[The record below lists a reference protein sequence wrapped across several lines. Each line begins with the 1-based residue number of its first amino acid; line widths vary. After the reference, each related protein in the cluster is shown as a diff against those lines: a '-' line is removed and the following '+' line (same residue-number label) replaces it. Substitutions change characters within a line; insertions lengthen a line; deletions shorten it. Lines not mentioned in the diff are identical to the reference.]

1 MTIGDVESLHAVI
14 AEHRPFVRNALAR
27 MGVVG
32 SALEDAEQEVF
43 LVLVRRRSDYDP
55 AYSVRQWLWGIS
67 RNVAAA
73 QRRRARRGVG
83 PLHDDAVVE
92 PPRAEDRVAVVQAL
106 AQLDDDHRSIWLAR
120 QRGCTAAEIA
130 TDRRVPLT
138 TVQWRLREAQ
148 RRLKAAVGRAGQR
161 CRAFVIWLPRAVNSA
176 MSTGATTVAAGAA
189 LAACLAA
196 TPEDN
201 RSEARPVS
209 QVIEAATPEPELRHV
224 RAGVQPVPPVGKHER
239 SEADGIVIFEEPTV
253 EPAPEEAVQTAPATR
268 RAKRTTH
275 RRRRRAPVPHGR
287 VELLE
292 PRVAPG

>member
-1 MTIGDVESLHAVI
+1 MESLHAVI
-14 AEHRPFVRNALAR
+14 AEHRPFVRNALVR

-43 LVLVRRRSDYDP
+43 LVLVRRRRDYDP

-73 QRRRARRGVG
+73 QRRRARRGVS

-92 PPRAEDRVAVVQAL
+92 PARAEDRVAVVQAL
-106 AQLDDDHRSIWLAR
+106 AQLDEDHRSIWLAR

-161 CRAFVIWLPRAVNSA
+161 CRAFVLWLPRSSTI
-176 MSTGATTVAAGAA
+176 STGATTVAAGAA

-196 TPEDN
+196 MPEDE
-201 RSEARPVS
+201 SAGVKSVAHVVEAV
-209 QVIEAATPEPELRHV
+209 TPEPELRHV
-224 RAGVQPVPPVGKHER
+224 RAQPQSQPQPPVVKDER
-239 SEADGIVIFEEPTV
+239 TEADGIVIFEEPTV
-253 EPAPEEAVQTAPATR
+253 ERDQTEAASAPVAAPR
-268 RAKRTTH
+268 PKRTTH
-275 RRRRRAPVPHGR
+275 RRRRRAPVPQGR

-292 PRVAPG
+292 PLVAPG